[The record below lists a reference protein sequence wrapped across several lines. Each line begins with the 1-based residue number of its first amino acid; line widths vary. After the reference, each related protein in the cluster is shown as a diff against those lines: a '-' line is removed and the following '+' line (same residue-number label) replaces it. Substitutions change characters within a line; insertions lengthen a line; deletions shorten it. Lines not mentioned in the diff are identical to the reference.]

1 MLSNSEKIS
10 IIKRIDFIEVEL
22 NDLSEYKS
30 LTYKEYNGNRI
41 IRRNVERIIENIA
54 NALIDISKII
64 ISGLNVDIPDSYRE
78 IILKLG
84 ELEIIN
90 YDLANNIAEIARL
103 RNVLAHQYLDIK
115 WSYIKNFIE
124 EKVDKV
130 NNFLEKIKIYLNL
143 K

>member
-1 MLSNSEKIS
+1 MLSDSEKIS
-10 IIKRIDFIEVEL
+10 IMKRIDFIEVEL
-22 NDLSEYKS
+22 NDLSEYKG

-130 NNFLEKIKIYLNL
+130 NNFLNKVKIYLNL
-143 K
+143 